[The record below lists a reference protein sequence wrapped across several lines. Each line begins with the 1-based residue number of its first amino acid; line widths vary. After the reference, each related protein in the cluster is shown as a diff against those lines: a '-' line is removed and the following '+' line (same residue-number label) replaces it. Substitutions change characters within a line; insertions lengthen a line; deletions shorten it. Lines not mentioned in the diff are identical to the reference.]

1 MTTIKDIARLS
12 GYSIGTV
19 SRVINNHADV
29 SDAARAKI
37 TQVIQETGF
46 QPNTNAKYLKLAGS
60 SPVTILVKGTKN
72 FFLET
77 ILEDI
82 QELMK
87 KNGEPVTVVFLDE
100 LSNEVE
106 TAAQIA
112 SERKPKG
119 LIFLGANL
127 DYLRQSFG
135 NIKIPA
141 VLVTGNASELGFEN
155 LSSFSTDDY
164 EASKAAVGVLL
175 NAGHTNI
182 GIVGG
187 SNLNIHGSIGT
198 IRLMGGMDALKKRD
212 ITFDM
217 ERSYEPSRFSSED
230 GYRAAKKLLER
241 EKGITAIF
249 ALSDTIAIG
258 TMRAAK
264 DLGLR
269 IPEDLSIIGFD
280 GIEYTKYSVPRLA
293 TVRQSSSLLA
303 QKSVDDLLL
312 RMNYSR
318 KAVHE
323 VIPFKVEPGESI
335 QKNIKKTIEK

>member
-29 SDAARAKI
+29 SEAARAKI

-77 ILEDI
+77 ILEEI

-198 IRLMGGMDALKKRD
+198 TRLMGGMDALKKRD
-212 ITFDM
+212 ILFDM

-258 TMRAAK
+258 AMRAAK